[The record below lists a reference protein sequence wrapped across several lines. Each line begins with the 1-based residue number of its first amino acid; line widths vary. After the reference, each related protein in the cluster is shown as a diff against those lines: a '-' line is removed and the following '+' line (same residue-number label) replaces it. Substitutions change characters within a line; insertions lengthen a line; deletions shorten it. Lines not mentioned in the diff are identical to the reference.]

1 MSACWREE
9 QPFYFPYNNSVCAV
23 CCPPLVCPKKAILQ
37 PVTTRMRTNGHSI
50 HPKKWKA
57 IKNGKRKTPIFLEKK
72 RIGQASTKISNKKG
86 AVAFFFLILLW
97 HRLKNLAN
105 QGCSKLSIGRFQTT
119 LLPLL
124 GFSVLCSKF
133 GQFEDWISFAL
144 ELLRRQMLPLFF
156 LFASFACL
164 FCSYIF
170 QTQLCFLQQKHR
182 SRDYSCTTVQRSCFF
197 LPLRFLLLGK
207 SLRMRVLRFT

>member
-1 MSACWREE
+1 MKSHKEWKEK
-9 QPFYFPYNNSVCAV
+9 NS
-23 CCPPLVCPKKAILQ
+23 
-37 PVTTRMRTNGHSI
+37 NFSG
-50 HPKKWKA
+50 
-57 IKNGKRKTPIFLEKK
+57 EK

-105 QGCSKLSIGRFQTT
+105 QGSSKLSIGRFQTT

-144 ELLRRQMLPLFF
+144 ELLQRQMLPLFF

>member
-1 MSACWREE
+1 MEREKLQFFWRKKESARLLLKSQTKKE
-9 QPFYFPYNNSVCAV
+9 PLHFFPHSA
-23 CCPPLVCPKKAILQ
+23 LVQ
-37 PVTTRMRTNGHSI
+37 V
-50 HPKKWKA
+50 
-57 IKNGKRKTPIFLEKK
+57 
-72 RIGQASTKISNKKG
+72 
-86 AVAFFFLILLW
+86 
-97 HRLKNLAN
+97 KNLAN

-124 GFSVLCSKF
+124 GFSVLCSQF